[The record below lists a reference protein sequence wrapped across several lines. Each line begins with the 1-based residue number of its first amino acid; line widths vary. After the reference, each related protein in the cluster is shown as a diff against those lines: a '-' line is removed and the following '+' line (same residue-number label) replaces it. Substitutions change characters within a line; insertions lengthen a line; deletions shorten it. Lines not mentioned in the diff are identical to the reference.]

1 MASCVTFRDT
11 AATPR
16 ASNRGMELILGI
28 ESVRL
33 ILFSL
38 HDRCFILD
46 AAAEESLQFGELNFN
61 GPRAIIASW
70 GERVVL

>member
-1 MASCVTFRDT
+1 
-11 AATPR
+11 
-16 ASNRGMELILGI
+16 MELILGI